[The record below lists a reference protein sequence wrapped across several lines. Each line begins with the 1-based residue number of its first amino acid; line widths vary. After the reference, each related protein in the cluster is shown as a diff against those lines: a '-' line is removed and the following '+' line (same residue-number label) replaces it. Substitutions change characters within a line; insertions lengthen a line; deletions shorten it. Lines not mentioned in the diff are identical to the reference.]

1 MFIIKKQYKIKC
13 KLITIIKIWMGR
25 QIRREK
31 IKKAQ
36 TRVLLKFVFIIK
48 IQLFTTDNVGGRE
61 REESTGNTI

>member
-31 IKKAQ
+31 IKEAQ
-36 TRVLLKFVFIIK
+36 TRVLLKFVFITK
-48 IQLFTTDNVGGRE
+48 I
-61 REESTGNTI
+61 

>member
-48 IQLFTTDNVGGRE
+48 IQLFTKDNVGGRE